1 MGVLVKSDECV
12 VREGR
17 AIAERRSA
25 TRATCELT
33 VHELTAADHL
43 PSMQELSTQLLA
55 DLVSKRRK
63 CLVQLREL
71 GMRQARMIAGG
82 EMAELLR
89 LVSAKQQLIV
99 ALQAIE
105 QQLAPFHEQDPEA
118 RQWPSHSARAQCAA
132 DAEACRILIQEVMAM
147 EQAGERQMTERRD
160 AVANQLRTVA
170 AGSRVRDAYQ
180 AQANR

>member
-1 MGVLVKSDECV
+1 M
-12 VREGR
+12 
-17 AIAERRSA
+17 A
-25 TRATCELT
+25 
-33 VHELTAADHL
+33 
-43 PSMQELSTQLLA
+43 ELSTQLLA

-63 CLVQLREL
+63 CLVQLRDL
-71 GMRQARMIAGG
+71 GLRQAQMIADG

-105 QQLAPFHEQDPEA
+105 QQLAPFHEQDPET
-118 RQWPSHSARAQCAA
+118 RQWESSEVRTRCAE
-132 DAEACRILIQEVMAM
+132 DAEVCRGLIQEVMAM
-147 EQAGERQMTERRD
+147 EQAGERQMIERRD

-180 AQANR
+180 AQAR

>member
-1 MGVLVKSDECV
+1 MHDS
-12 VREGR
+12 
-17 AIAERRSA
+17 
-25 TRATCELT
+25 
-33 VHELTAADHL
+33 
-43 PSMQELSTQLLA
+43 STQLLA

-63 CLVQLREL
+63 CLVQLRDL
-71 GMRQARMIAGG
+71 GVRQAQMIADG

-105 QQLAPFHEQDPEA
+105 QQLAPFHEQDPET
-118 RQWPSHSARAQCAA
+118 RQWESTEARNRCAEN
-132 DAEACRILIQEVMAM
+132 AEACRGLIQEVMAM
-147 EQAGERQMTERRD
+147 EQAGERQMIERRD

-180 AQANR
+180 AQAR

>member
-1 MGVLVKSDECV
+1 MEHP
-12 VREGR
+12 
-17 AIAERRSA
+17 
-25 TRATCELT
+25 TT
-33 VHELTAADHL
+33 
-43 PSMQELSTQLLA
+43 LLA

-63 CLVQLREL
+63 CLVQLRDL
-71 GMRQARMIAGG
+71 GARQAQMIADG

-105 QQLAPFHEQDPEA
+105 QRLAPFHEQDPETRKWA
-118 RQWPSHSARAQCAA
+118 TSAARAQCAA
-132 DAEACRILIQEVMAM
+132 DAEACRELIQEVMAM

-170 AGSRVRDAYQ
+170 AGSRVRDAYE
-180 AQANR
+180 AQLR

>member
-1 MGVLVKSDECV
+1 MNRVG
-12 VREGR
+12 GR
-17 AIAERRSA
+17 VILMA
-25 TRATCELT
+25 
-33 VHELTAADHL
+33 
-43 PSMQELSTQLLA
+43 ELSTQLLA

-63 CLVQLREL
+63 CLVQLRDL
-71 GMRQARMIAGG
+71 GLRQAQMIADG

-105 QQLAPFHEQDPEA
+105 QQLAPFHEQDPET
-118 RQWPSHSARAQCAA
+118 RQWESSEVRTRCAE
-132 DAEACRILIQEVMAM
+132 DAEVCRGLIQEVMAM
-147 EQAGERQMTERRD
+147 EQAGERQMIERRD

-180 AQANR
+180 AQAR